1 MSMVKK
7 GSYNIMLKCSQMKRF
22 VVVCILAIEILAI
35 LAGFI
40 FEGKRKADIVV
51 ADIVIPQGTL
61 LTVTKDISV
70 SNGEETIIIH
80 AGTKIVPLSMSGSDV
95 LFRWDENETPLD
107 ADAANS
113 GELGSVDNW
122 VAELEHTFITDVADF
137 EEQNLISNLVSE
149 AEKRSAKMKKQY
161 VQQSIIKGAVIALG
175 WLIIGGLLSIVL
187 MKKNRF
193 GACVILLIGIPLIG
207 MTIALLF

>member
-1 MSMVKK
+1 
-7 GSYNIMLKCSQMKRF
+7 MKRF

-40 FEGKRKADIVV
+40 FEGKHKADIVA

-70 SNGEETIIIH
+70 NNGEETYIIH

-95 LFRWDENETPLD
+95 LFRWDENETLLD
-107 ADAANS
+107 ADATNS
-113 GELGSVDNW
+113 GEQGSIDNW
-122 VAELEHTFITDVADF
+122 VAKLEHAFIINTADF
-137 EEQNLISNLVSE
+137 EEQDLISNLVSE
-149 AEKRSAKMKKQY
+149 AEERSAKMKKQY

>member
-1 MSMVKK
+1 
-7 GSYNIMLKCSQMKRF
+7 MKRL
-22 VVVCILAIEILAI
+22 VVVCILVIEILAI
-35 LAGFI
+35 LSGFI

-70 SNGEETIIIH
+70 SNGEETYIIH
-80 AGTKIVPLSMSGSDV
+80 AGTKIVPLSMSGSNV
-95 LFRWDENETPLD
+95 LFSWDENETLLD
-107 ADAANS
+107 ADATNS
-113 GELGSVDNW
+113 GEQGSIDNW

-149 AEKRSAKMKKQY
+149 AEERSAKMKKQY

>member
-1 MSMVKK
+1 
-7 GSYNIMLKCSQMKRF
+7 MKRF

-70 SNGEETIIIH
+70 NNGEETYIIH

-95 LFRWDENETPLD
+95 LFRWDENETLLD
-107 ADAANS
+107 ADATNS

-122 VAELEHTFITDVADF
+122 VAELEHKFITDVADF

-149 AEKRSAKMKKQY
+149 AEERSAKMKKQY

>member
-1 MSMVKK
+1 
-7 GSYNIMLKCSQMKRF
+7 MKRF

-40 FEGKRKADIVV
+40 FEGKRKADIVA

-70 SNGEETIIIH
+70 NNGEETYIIH

-107 ADAANS
+107 ADATNS
-113 GELGSVDNW
+113 GELGSIDNW
-122 VAELEHTFITDVADF
+122 VAKLEHAFIIDTAGF
-137 EEQNLISNLVSE
+137 EEQDLISNLVSE
-149 AEKRSAKMKKQY
+149 AEERSAKMKKQY

-193 GACVILLIGIPLIG
+193 GVCVILLIGIPLIG